1 VPTEKFDLGRDI
13 RLAFDAVVRL
23 AQAALTFLVFFVI
36 VGGAIV
42 IPAGLLIALIIWV
55 IRKIIARL

>member
-1 VPTEKFDLGRDI
+1 
-13 RLAFDAVVRL
+13 LAFDAVVRL

-42 IPAGLLIALIIWV
+42 IPAGLFIALIVWV
-55 IRKIIARL
+55 IKKIVARF